1 MTYIIMFVL
10 FVLGDQYLP
19 ADEAVKLLKDNIAEI
34 QKAVWDF
41 VLLIFTQLICNIF
54 VGFCVLLWRKL

>member
-10 FVLGDQYLP
+10 FVLGDRYLP
-19 ADEAVKLLKDNIAEI
+19 ADEATKLLKDNIAEI

-54 VGFCVLLWRKL
+54 VGFCVLL

>member
-54 VGFCVLLWRKL
+54 VGFCVLL